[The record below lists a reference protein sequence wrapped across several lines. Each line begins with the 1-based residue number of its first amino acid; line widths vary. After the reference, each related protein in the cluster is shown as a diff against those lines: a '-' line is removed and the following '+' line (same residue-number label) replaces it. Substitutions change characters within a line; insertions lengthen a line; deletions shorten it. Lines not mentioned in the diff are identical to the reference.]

1 MDIRLIGK
9 GKVGTKR
16 ISRRLRRKRK
26 GGIMSQDPIV
36 VLFLRHSS
44 KGLPLV
50 KINYLQNM
58 SCP

>member
-1 MDIRLIGK
+1 MDIGQE
-9 GKVGTKR
+9 KVGTKR
-16 ISRRLRRKRK
+16 ISRRLRRRKRK
-26 GGIMSQDPIV
+26 GGIMSQYPIV

>member
-1 MDIRLIGK
+1 MGQEK
-9 GKVGTKR
+9 EGTKR
-16 ISRRLRRKRK
+16 ISRRLRRGKRK
-26 GGIMSQDPIV
+26 GGIMSQYPIV